1 MAFYT
6 STLTSRP
13 TAAGPMAFFG
23 AVAAFFE
30 NLTDARSRSVEV
42 VRMQYL
48 SDREL
53 SKMGVSRESIVRC
66 VYGDIYNC

>member
-6 STLTSRP
+6 NTVTSRP
-13 TAAGPMAFFG
+13 AASGPMAFFS
-23 AVAAFFE
+23 AVATFVE

-42 VRMQYL
+42 ARMQHL

-53 SKMGVSRESIVRC
+53 ANIGVSRESIVRC

>member
-6 STLTSRP
+6 NTLTSRP
-13 TAAGPMAFFG
+13 ATAGPMAFFG
-23 AVAAFFE
+23 TVAAFVE
-30 NLTDARSRSVEV
+30 NLTDARSRSAEVERV
-42 VRMQYL
+42 QHL

-53 SKMGVSRESIVRC
+53 SKMGVSRENIVRC